1 MGKRTL
7 LIVGTVLLGLG
18 LWVFTAKPE
27 FERDKEVL
35 KLGELSATV
44 RQSESL
50 PSWVG
55 PLPMV
60 LGGALA
66 GAALLRGR

>member
-1 MGKRTL
+1 MSKRIL
-7 LIVGTVLLGLG
+7 LIAGAVLLGLG
-18 LWVFTAKPE
+18 LWVFSAKPE

-44 RQSESL
+44 RNAEPL
-50 PSWVG
+50 PPWVG
-55 PLPMV
+55 PLLMV

>member
-1 MGKRTL
+1 MEFSARSLQTC
-7 LIVGTVLLGLG
+7 TVSAQ
-18 LWVFTAKPE
+18 WSVAVAFII
-27 FERDKEVL
+27 DKEVL

-44 RQSESL
+44 RNAEPL
-50 PSWVG
+50 PPWVG
-55 PLPMV
+55 PLLMI